1 MFRSTF
7 RLFLHLTVFL
17 GPTYIYAQAQGTQ
30 IVRLNEHFY
39 PIAENDSINYYYKGI
54 IVNLT
59 DSTSIERIFN
69 RKNQIV
75 KVTRY
80 GYNQEG
86 NFPEENIETYD
97 SDGKLSSKKIKNRK
111 NGFYQA
117 VYFDEGNQIGEV
129 LFQGE
134 KNFEIREAGSVELV
148 TADEN
153 LFEPTPKLDQDLW
166 NRMLMKT
173 LQYPASARR
182 DREEGIAIL
191 AIYVNEF
198 GERGEMEIANPE
210 NVSESLALEALRAAS
225 KYDGEISPAT
235 NIDGNTVDAW
245 LYIPIRFLL
254 D

>member
-1 MFRSTF
+1 MILGLTST
-7 RLFLHLTVFL
+7 HS
-17 GPTYIYAQAQGTQ
+17 IAQDKE

-39 PIAENDSINYYYKGI
+39 PINENDSINYFYKAI
-54 IVNLT
+54 IVDLT

-69 RKNQIV
+69 LKNQIV

-86 NFPEENIETYD
+86 NFPEENTETYD
-97 SDGKLSSKKIKNRK
+97 SDGKLVSKKIKNSI

-117 VYFDEGNQIGEV
+117 VYFDKGEQIGEV

-134 KNFEIREAGSVELV
+134 KKFEIRKAGSDEVM

-153 LFEPTPKLDQDLW
+153 VFEPTPKLDQDLW
-166 NRMLMKT
+166 TNMMIQNLK
-173 LQYPASARR
+173 YPASSRR
-182 DREEGIAIL
+182 DREEGTAIL

-198 GERGEMEIANPE
+198 GEHGEFKVVNPE
-210 NVSESLALEALRAAS
+210 NVSEKLAFEALRVATM
-225 KYDGEISPAT
+225 YDGEITPAT

-245 LYIPIRFLL
+245 LYIPLRFKM